1 MASNVDVTLPA
12 DGEKV
17 SKAEFR
23 AQFLTI
29 KNEIE
34 ALQKYISMAGRLAFE
49 QYPDHS
55 EIESMI
61 RRIVERNDKLAY
73 QIATGV
79 VDL

>member
-1 MASNVDVTLPA
+1 MASSIDVTLPP

-23 AQFLTI
+23 AQFLVI

-34 ALQKYISMAGRLAFE
+34 ALQRLIAVPGHLAFDNT
-49 QYPDHS
+49 PDHN
-55 EIESMI
+55 EIETMI